1 MNRQQ
6 LTALPEV
13 DDGLA
18 AALRVLNIKSNKLG
32 ECTMAGWRP
41 LAALKLLERLSLES
55 NGLGT
60 VSDEVFVLKKLAV
73 LTLAHNSLHEV
84 PYAVGRLRLLVELNV
99 SHNSLSM
106 LPPLTMCPSLA
117 RLNISDNRF
126 TKLPDSVDN
135 AASLTELRA
144 GNNMLQQLSPRISAL
159 RRLTRLDLAGNELE
173 TLPAALGTLTQLTK
187 LNLDHNSLSAV
198 CPEIGNL
205 SALLELTLCDND
217 LVALPPSFVRLSALR
232 SVDLA
237 DNSWH
242 CPEHTSIEDI
252 GALREFVAKEPPPE
266 APTAAAGGGGFK
278 FPVAATA
285 AAANGTDHKRSLTS
299 VSPAAER
306 RKHEIEKSREARRRL
321 RESTSSAVGAAALS
335 KTAAP
340 SPLSHSPPPTADAS
354 SSSAS
359 AASATTTAKTA
370 ASWYGLR
377 RIGSKSANYIS
388 MGVERRAEAL
398 SEQDAA
404 FVLDTRNVV
413 YVWIGAKCEQA
424 RGRKAVVLAQL
435 LAQEGQADG
444 SKSKVGVAVLDYA
457 RVVKP
462 SAPSHDDE
470 ERFWQDFD
478 GSSRKQHARPHKGTA
493 EEEAVVAKNKELDGQ
508 LLSLFIVN
516 CSASGRPDVSGHP
529 LQKLSRQ
536 YLTSDKSFLV
546 DDQVDV
552 WVWSGRCSDTQS
564 RNWAW

>member
-1 MNRQQ
+1 M
-6 LTALPEV
+6 
-13 DDGLA
+13 
-18 AALRVLNIKSNKLG
+18 
-32 ECTMAGWRP
+32 
-41 LAALKLLERLSLES
+41 
-55 NGLGT
+55 
-60 VSDEVFVLKKLAV
+60 
-73 LTLAHNSLHEV
+73 
-84 PYAVGRLRLLVELNV
+84 
-99 SHNSLSM
+99 
-106 LPPLTMCPSLA
+106 
-117 RLNISDNRF
+117 
-126 TKLPDSVDN
+126 
-135 AASLTELRA
+135 
-144 GNNMLQQLSPRISAL
+144 
-159 RRLTRLDLAGNELE
+159 
-173 TLPAALGTLTQLTK
+173 
-187 LNLDHNSLSAV
+187 
-198 CPEIGNL
+198 
-205 SALLELTLCDND
+205 
-217 LVALPPSFVRLSALR
+217 
-232 SVDLA
+232 
-237 DNSWH
+237 
-242 CPEHTSIEDI
+242 
-252 GALREFVAKEPPPE
+252 AKEPPPE
-266 APTAAAGGGGFK
+266 APTAAAAAGGGFK

-306 RKHEIEKSREARRRL
+306 RKHEIEQSREARRRL

-354 SSSAS
+354 SSSA
-359 AASATTTAKTA
+359 TTAAKPA

-413 YVWIGAKCEQA
+413 FVWIGAKCEQA

-444 SKSKVGVAVLDYA
+444 SKSKVGMAVLDYA

-552 WVWSGRCSDTQS
+552 WVWSGRYSDTQS
-564 RNWAW
+564 RNWAWQKAVQLCMSSKRDEANIRWVLDTQEPVYFKDRFYDWLDPTWAYTDKQERKRKQELAEEEERQQKAARELLLIFEEMKQEQEKQQAAQDQQLPPTRPATV